1 MLHHERVHVDVGR
14 ESSTVAGVADTTV
27 FKLFFC
33 SPVDFHVLDHFLVG
47 LNTLLL
53 SDLLLYYLLHAFLVF
68 DL

>member
-14 ESSTVAGVADTTV
+14 ESSAVAGVADTTV
-27 FKLFFC
+27 FKLFFS
-33 SPVDFHVLDHFLVG
+33 SPVDFHVLDHLLVG

-53 SDLLLYYLLHAFLVF
+53 SDLLLYNLLHALLVF